1 VFSYVNHSAMRKY
14 RKQFFSVLS
23 CLVIISLIYAIFP
36 GSEAMCE
43 EGKSDEAAIHQ
54 VVQHLKDKQV
64 ELGDD
69 DLRVVANTIWRE
81 SQSCNVDY
89 RLVLAL
95 IEVESNYRHDVIS
108 PDGSR
113 GFMQLKP
120 STAREIAQEAD
131 MSYNGSYDLFDPR
144 KNIQIGVY
152 FLSKLIDDFKSI
164 RKALYAYNVG
174 PNRAKRRI
182 AKLSIKKDPHSRFT
196 KRVMQAFQNN
206 VSVLP
211 AF

>member
-1 VFSYVNHSAMRKY
+1 MRKY
-14 RKQFFSVLS
+14 RKYFFSVLS
-23 CLVIISLIYAIFP
+23 CLVIISLIYSIFP

-43 EGKSDEAAIHQ
+43 EIKSDESAIHQ

-64 ELGDD
+64 KLGHD
-69 DLRVVANTIWRE
+69 DLRVVAKTIWKE
-81 SQSCNVDY
+81 SQYHNVDY

-108 PDGSR
+108 PDGSK
-113 GFMQLKP
+113 GLMQLKP
-120 STAREIAQEAD
+120 STARAIAQEAG
-131 MSYNGSYDLFDPR
+131 MSYKGSSDLFNPK

-174 PNRAKRRI
+174 PNRAKKKI
-182 AKLSIKKDPHSRFT
+182 AQLQSNKDPHSRFT
-196 KRVMQAFQNN
+196 RRVMLAFQNN
-206 VSVLP
+206 MSTFP

>member
-1 VFSYVNHSAMRKY
+1 MRKY
-14 RKQFFSVLS
+14 RKQLFSVLS
-23 CLVIISLIYAIFP
+23 CLVIISLIYSNLP
-36 GSEAMCE
+36 CSEAMCE
-43 EGKSDEAAIHQ
+43 EGKSDGSAVH
-54 VVQHLKDKQV
+54 VVVRHLKDKKV
-64 ELGDD
+64 EMGDE

-95 IEVESNYRHDVIS
+95 IEVESNYRHDVVS

-120 STAREIAQEAD
+120 STAREVAQQAD
-131 MSYNGSYDLFDPR
+131 MSYNGSSDLFDPR

-152 FLSKLIDDFKSI
+152 FLSKLINDFKSI

-196 KRVMQAFQNN
+196 ERVMHAFQNN
-206 VSVLP
+206 VAVLA